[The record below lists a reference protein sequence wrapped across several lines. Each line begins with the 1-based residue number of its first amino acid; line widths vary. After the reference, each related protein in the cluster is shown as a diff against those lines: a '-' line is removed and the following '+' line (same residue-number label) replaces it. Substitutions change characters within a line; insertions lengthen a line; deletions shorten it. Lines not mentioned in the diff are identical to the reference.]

1 MLLPHSRAG
10 FPRPR
15 AWFTAMARR
24 LRLDHNDLAGKRH
37 RVYVD
42 SRHARVN
49 DVICGGMYR
58 ACSTWQYEVVGHLVE
73 RHLGGERLGYL
84 TGEAY
89 AAHFAPFSR
98 REVHADG
105 GRRSWRVLKSHD
117 GHRCFA
123 RALSSGQALAVYAY
137 RDIRDVVFSL
147 MHKRGLTF
155 EELLRQG
162 MIHEILINDRFWRAQ
177 PRVLIQRYEELVA
190 DPVTAVV
197 QLARHLGLGV
207 TRREAAEIADDFSL
221 ESNQTRIQA
230 LRRRLESAGI
240 DLTAPGNLQICD
252 PVTLLHCNHL
262 RPGGTGSWQTDL
274 RFSQRVLLD
283 RLCGAWLRA
292 KGYASELEAAAL
304 AEQAGYASGVGLR
317 DDLTLAVGRLAFWL
331 RRVAGHCPRTAK
343 RVKQFL
349 GMADSDPKLAG
360 GFAGSEPVP
369 SFGFPR
375 GAPR

>member
-73 RHLGGERLGYL
+73 RHLGGERLA
-84 TGEAY
+84 TDGEAY
-89 AAHFAPFSR
+89 AVASR
-98 REVHADG
+98 RSPARSPC
-105 GRRSWRVLKSHD
+105 RRRTAVV
-117 GHRCFA
+117 A
-123 RALSSGQALAVYAY
+123 RAQVARWTSLLRPRLSSGQALAVYAY

-147 MHKRGLTF
+147 MHKRGLAF

-177 PRVLIQRYEELVA
+177 PRVLIQRDEELVA

-230 LRRRLESAGI
+230 LCRRLEMPES
-240 DLTAPGNLQICD
+240 T
-252 PVTLLHCNHL
+252 
-262 RPGGTGSWQTDL
+262 
-274 RFSQRVLLD
+274 
-283 RLCGAWLRA
+283 
-292 KGYASELEAAAL
+292 
-304 AEQAGYASGVGLR
+304 
-317 DDLTLAVGRLAFWL
+317 
-331 RRVAGHCPRTAK
+331 
-343 RVKQFL
+343 
-349 GMADSDPKLAG
+349 
-360 GFAGSEPVP
+360 
-369 SFGFPR
+369 
-375 GAPR
+375 